1 MEAYLRILLAGPV
14 DLLYR
19 EAFSILVT
27 YRVFGIRE
35 EHEDCDIW
43 MKELNSRMFEARF
56 PLS

>member
-1 MEAYLRILLAGPV
+1 M

-27 YRVFGIRE
+27 YRVFGIRME
-35 EHEDCDIW
+35 YEDCDIW

-56 PLS
+56 PVP